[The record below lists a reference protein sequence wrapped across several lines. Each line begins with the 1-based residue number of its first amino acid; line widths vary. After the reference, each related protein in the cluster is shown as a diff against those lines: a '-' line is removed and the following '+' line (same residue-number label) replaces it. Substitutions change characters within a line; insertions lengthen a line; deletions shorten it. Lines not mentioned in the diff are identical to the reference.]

1 MQVTAGIKVFQAV
14 DMAGANIA
22 HGAQA
27 TFPFIHEVISI
38 SEHYNEYCLQGS
50 GPRIVNANS
59 RSLSLAR

>member
-1 MQVTAGIKVFQAV
+1 MFQAI

-22 HGAQA
+22 HGAQV
-27 TFPFIHEVISI
+27 TFPIVKLKSFITLFHKITI
-38 SEHYNEYCLQGS
+38 NACLQGS